1 MIKLF
6 QSAVRQVLAALLAV
20 VAPLTALRRA
30 DDRWAAWRIWGIHLL
45 AVAAGLVGLSYL
57 QWRWE
62 LDSFVRTSLPLLRI
76 VWLPLV
82 GGLAY
87 ALAWSSWSV
96 ARTLQ
101 MPATHADDGEVVASW
116 HEAVDR
122 LSRAGIDLQKTPLY
136 LILGRPTG
144 GIRDF
149 FRAAHTDLMVL
160 PSAEESGELVQVCGN
175 QDAVYVCCRE
185 ASLLH
190 DFSRRAAEQRQQ
202 VQQRR
207 QQQRSRAL
215 REPAHAWARAP
226 EAALATAAAS
236 SLGTPVA
243 ASGPAAPSGPSAP
256 VASPA
261 PPAASAGGPQRTA
274 TAAED
279 PSTIERL
286 DETFDQLE
294 SLTDHEQGPAGEQQV
309 LQPRP
314 TRDPLT
320 FLEQVDADTRLTRL
334 AALCRGIA
342 ESRRPYCPLNGVLVM
357 IPLDAADR
365 LETADHVGMCIE
377 RDLETVATASESTLS
392 AQVILT
398 DLDQCAGG
406 QAFLDR
412 FPEAQR
418 HRRLGAA
425 LPATPSSEPEAAPQ
439 AIDQT
444 LAWICHDLIPPLGY
458 RLMDREVD
466 EPTNDHHLCQTN
478 QQVHHFLDGMRDRC
492 QPLSRMLRRAIVAAA
507 GRVRFRGCYLA
518 ATGGGGLK
526 QQGFCEGLLPVVLQL
541 QNEVQW
547 SAVRRLRDRWQRRA
561 AWATYAAVSVA
572 SLTTLTL
579 LLNWHFSR

>member
-1 MIKLF
+1 
-6 QSAVRQVLAALLAV
+6 
-20 VAPLTALRRA
+20 
-30 DDRWAAWRIWGIHLL
+30 
-45 AVAAGLVGLSYL
+45 
-57 QWRWE
+57 
-62 LDSFVRTSLPLLRI
+62 
-76 VWLPLV
+76 
-82 GGLAY
+82 
-87 ALAWSSWSV
+87 
-96 ARTLQ
+96 
-101 MPATHADDGEVVASW
+101 MPATHADDSEVVASW
-116 HEAVDR
+116 HDAVDR

-136 LILGRPTG
+136 LILGRPAG

-160 PSAEESGELVQVCGN
+160 PSPEERGELVQVCGN

-207 QQQRSRAL
+207 QQRRSQAL

-226 EAALATAAAS
+226 EAAHAEADASATATSAAVPS
-236 SLGTPVA
+236 TGPVAPAVAAPVA
-243 ASGPAAPSGPSAP
+243 AVSSTATCE
-256 VASPA
+256 
-261 PPAASAGGPQRTA
+261 PPAATG
-274 TAAED
+274 D
-279 PSTIERL
+279 PSTIDRL

-294 SLTDHEQGPAGEQQV
+294 SLTEPEEAPNREPPV

-314 TRDPLT
+314 GRDPLT
-320 FLEQVDADTRLTRL
+320 FLEQVDADTRLTHL
-334 AALCRGIA
+334 AALCRAIA
-342 ESRRPYCPLNGVLVM
+342 ESRRPYCPLNGILLM

-365 LETADHVGMCIE
+365 LATADHVGMCIE

-398 DLDQCAGG
+398 DLDQCVGG

-444 LAWICHDLIPPLGY
+444 LSWICHDLIPPLGY
-458 RLMDREVD
+458 RLMDRD
-466 EPTNDHHLCQTN
+466 LNEPTNDHHLCQTN
-478 QQVHHFLDGMRDRC
+478 RQVHQFLDGMRDRC
-492 QPLSRMLRRAIVAAA
+492 QPLSRMLRRAIVASAE
-507 GRVRFRGCYLA
+507 RIRFRGCYLA

-526 QQGFCEGLLPVVLQL
+526 QQSFCEGLLPVILQL

-547 SAVRRLRDRWQRRA
+547 SAARRIRDRWQRRA
-561 AWATYAAVSVA
+561 AWATGAAVTVA
-572 SLTTLTL
+572 SLSTLTL